1 MRKKFLCAVL
11 LFSIL
16 LGYVLYIH
24 SFHRDVYT
32 YDQSI
37 YVIVEDINDYDLE
50 YLKSLD
56 YRYEKIQINLIPVDN
71 FEQFVFHSNDLLA
84 VENKLLSNKK
94 VNSFIKEKL
103 KNKFVYFLG
112 QSNINTISNLLGETL
127 TEKQNIFEAESDNV
141 DSKIVPMNNNVCSVL
156 KYSNNTEYKEMIEV
170 NYIEGAPSPEE
181 LLIPCFN
188 DSLEQNTNVPLS
200 LDLRTSGSKS
210 NWYLT
215 NQTTGNPQTN
225 YVQSTYKMYK
235 EVNESD
241 PDKDYFVFVT
251 ENHFSSHGRWMKVE
265 HDSNNTKDTT
275 ALTAAPTN
283 HSATTSWDVSFNDI
297 SFSYN
302 GTKVKISLQRVNDC
316 INSWVYSNENSTSSF
331 SLEDTFYSLSEFS
344 IPQDKSITLRCS
356 IHALDTDIG
365 KVNAAYSLTV
375 K

>member
-1 MRKKFLCAVL
+1 MR
-11 LFSIL
+11 SI
-16 LGYVLYIH
+16 H
-24 SFHRDVYT
+24 
-32 YDQSI
+32 
-37 YVIVEDINDYDLE
+37 
-50 YLKSLD
+50 
-56 YRYEKIQINLIPVDN
+56 
-71 FEQFVFHSNDLLA
+71 
-84 VENKLLSNKK
+84 
-94 VNSFIKEKL
+94 
-103 KNKFVYFLG
+103 
-112 QSNINTISNLLGETL
+112 
-127 TEKQNIFEAESDNV
+127 
-141 DSKIVPMNNNVCSVL
+141 
-156 KYSNNTEYKEMIEV
+156 
-170 NYIEGAPSPEE
+170 IEGAPSPEE

-316 INSWVYSNENSTSSF
+316 INSWVYINENSTSSF

-344 IPQDKSITLRCS
+344 VPQDKSITLRCS